1 MTQLRTT
8 STSARI
14 LLTACAAAALTLL
27 AACGGSAST
36 SGAAA
41 PAAPAGTVL
50 HTATAPAGSTVLVD
64 AHGKTLY
71 AADQE
76 TAGAVKCT
84 GACLHFWHPLTTT
97 MRTPSAAG
105 LPAARLGTLHRT
117 DISATQ
123 VTFDGKPLYTFALD
137 TAAGTTKG
145 DGADDAFAGTM
156 FHWRA
161 VTVDGSS
168 ASTSTGG
175 SGGSGGSSGGGYG
188 Y

>member
-8 STSARI
+8 TKPTRI
-14 LLTACAAAALTLL
+14 LLIACATGALTLL
-27 AACGGSAST
+27 AACGGSSST
-36 SGAAA
+36 SGSAA
-41 PAAPAGTVL
+41 PGTVL
-50 HTATAPAGSTVLVD
+50 HTATAPAGSTLLVD
-64 AHGKTLY
+64 ASGKTLY

-76 TAGAVKCT
+76 ASGAVKCT
-84 GACLHFWHPLTTT
+84 GDCLQFWHPLTTT

-105 LPAARLGTLHRT
+105 LPAARLGTLHRS

-123 VTFDGKPLYTFALD
+123 VTFDGKPLYTFKLD

-145 DGADDAFAGTM
+145 DGFMDNFGGTS
-156 FHWRA
+156 FDWHA

-168 ASTSTGG
+168 AGTSTGS
-175 SGGSGGSSGGGYG
+175 SGGTSGGGYG

>member
-1 MTQLRTT
+1 MMHLRTT
-8 STSARI
+8 TTPTRL
-14 LLTACAAAALTLL
+14 LLTASAAGALTLL
-27 AACGGSAST
+27 AACGGSSST
-36 SGAAA
+36 SGT
-41 PAAPAGTVL
+41 AAPAGTVL

-64 AHGKTLY
+64 AKGKTLY

-76 TAGAVKCT
+76 AAGAVKCT
-84 GACLHFWHPLTTT
+84 GACLQFWHPLTTT
-97 MRTPSAAG
+97 MHTPSAAG

-123 VTFDGKPLYTFALD
+123 VTFDGKPLYTFSLD
-137 TAAGTTKG
+137 TAAGSTKG
-145 DGADDAFAGTM
+145 DGANDAFGGSS

-168 ASTSTGG
+168 AGTSTG
-175 SGGSGGSSGGGYG
+175 SSGGSSGGGGYG

>member
-8 STSARI
+8 TPPTRIRRSA
-14 LLTACAAAALTLL
+14 CGAAAVTLR
-27 AACGGSAST
+27 AACGGGSSS
-36 SGAAA
+36 SGAA
-41 PAAPAGTVL
+41 AAPAGTVL

-76 TAGAVKCT
+76 AAGGVKCT
-84 GACLHFWHPLTTT
+84 GACLQFWHPLTTT
-97 MRTPSAAG
+97 MHTPSAAG
-105 LPAARLGTLHRT
+105 LPTTRLGTLHRT

-123 VTFDGKPLYTFALD
+123 VTFDGKSLYTFSLD
-137 TAAGTTKG
+137 MAAGSTKG
-145 DGADDAFAGTM
+145 DGANDAFGGTS

-161 VTVDGSS
+161 VTLDGSS
-168 ASTSTGG
+168 TGTSTG
-175 SGGSGGSSGGGYG
+175 STGGTGGGGGYG

>member
-1 MTQLRTT
+1 MRSPR
-8 STSARI
+8 STSKPTRI
-14 LLTACAAAALTLL
+14 LLTASAAGALTVL
-27 AACGGSAST
+27 AACGGSSST

-41 PAAPAGTVL
+41 PAGTIL
-50 HTATAPAGSTVLVD
+50 HTAMVPAGSTVLVD
-64 AHGKTLY
+64 NAGKTLY
-71 AADQE
+71 VADQE
-76 TAGAVKCT
+76 AAGQVKCT
-84 GACLHFWHPLTTT
+84 GACLQFWHPLTTT
-97 MRTPSAAG
+97 TSSPRATG

-123 VTFDGKPLYTFALD
+123 VTFDGKPLYTFKLD

-145 DGADDAFAGTM
+145 DGADDAFGGTS

-168 ASTSTGG
+168 AGTSTDG
-175 SGGSGGSSGGGYG
+175 SGGTGGGYG

>member
-8 STSARI
+8 TKPTRI
-14 LLTACAAAALTLL
+14 LLTAAAAGALTLL
-27 AACGGSAST
+27 AACGGGSST

-41 PAAPAGTVL
+41 PASTVL

-64 AHGKTLY
+64 TAGKTLY

-76 TAGAVKCT
+76 SAGHVKCT
-84 GACLHFWHPLTTT
+84 GACLQFWHPLTTT
-97 MRTPSAAG
+97 MHSPHAAG
-105 LPAARLGTLHRT
+105 LPAARLGTLHRK

-123 VTFDGKPLYTFALD
+123 VTFDGKPLYTFSLD

-145 DGADDAFAGTM
+145 DGADDAFGGTS

-161 VTVDGSS
+161 VTVKGGS
-168 ASTSTGG
+168 AATSTGS
-175 SGGSGGSSGGGYG
+175 SGGTSGGGGYG